1 MASPVVPDETVIPD
15 STVFPDL
22 TVVSNPPVASN
33 PPFLLQRS
41 ISVRPATTIDGFT
54 VIANK
59 HYTYHIESGTL
70 QDAIRNGY
78 INSHDAMMARTMK
91 ARRIAREIM
100 ENKRRKLDIPDT
112 TKARDLTSDTKAP
125 ETVDRAK
132 SADANEATNADKD
145 DVDEYSSADE
155 DSYDD
160 SDSDSDSENESDE
173 N

>member
-59 HYTYHIESGTL
+59 HYTYHIERGTL
-70 QDAIRNGY
+70 EDAIRNSY
-78 INSHDAMMARTMK
+78 IDSHDALMARTMK

-100 ENKRRKLDIPDT
+100 ENKRRKLDVPNE
-112 TKARDLTSDTKAP
+112 TKENDVTIEPKAP

-132 SADANEATNADKD
+132 SADVNEAANANKEIS
-145 DVDEYSSADE
+145 DEYSSIDE
-155 DSYDD
+155 DS
-160 SDSDSDSENESDE
+160 SDNADSENELIED
-173 N
+173 